1 MAVSAAEIR
10 KRKTSMR
17 AAFITLGL
25 AAAGIAW
32 AGDEPAE
39 APAEEEKVEE
49 AAEVDCSTLEG
60 DEKTKCEEAAKAAEA
75 DKPEEE
81 EAEEAA
87 EEEAPAKG
95 GKAKRDS
102 SGNMEAEMD
111 DE

>member
-1 MAVSAAEIR
+1 
-10 KRKTSMR
+10 MR

-60 DEKTKCEEAAKAAEA
+60 DEKTKCEEAAKAADAEKPAEDAAEA
-75 DKPEEE
+75 VEEA
-81 EAEEAA
+81 AEEAA

>member
-1 MAVSAAEIR
+1 
-10 KRKTSMR
+10 MR
-17 AAFITLGL
+17 AAFMTLAL

-32 AGDEPAE
+32 AGDNPAE
-39 APAEEEKVEE
+39 APAEEAEAPAEE
-49 AAEVDCSTLEG
+49 AAEEAAPDCSKLEG

-75 DKPEEE
+75 
-81 EAEEAA
+81 EEAA
-87 EEEAPAKG
+87 EEEAPKKG